1 MTSDDLIAN
10 LPLLNVHNGLDLI
23 YSTLHDLC
31 LAGRFAEVEAMLA
44 DPRVLDMPTDF
55 ILGYLT
61 ITRGYRRQLGQR
73 QILLLGA
80 RRVFTERGEDAN
92 ALLANLAIS

>member
-31 LAGRFAEVEAMLA
+31 LSSRFAEVDAMLA

-55 ILGYLT
+55 ILGYVT
-61 ITRGYRRQLGQR
+61 ITRAYRRQLAQR
-73 QILLLGA
+73 GTLCAGA
-80 RRVFTERGEDAN
+80 RRVFAERGEDADE
-92 ALLANLAIS
+92 LMANLDIP